1 MSALKNL
8 SIRGKIFIIF
18 IIPVLAL
25 IYQLA
30 IQTYDMSKTS
40 STLSNLSKAIHLSSK
55 ISAFVH
61 ETQKE
66 RGATAV
72 YLGSNGTKF
81 TDVLRKQRKATDI
94 KRSEL
99 TEALNTFNENEYS
112 IRFQN
117 DLLNSKN
124 RLSRLDNIR
133 SKIDSLNIKKMVAIK
148 YYTTMNGSFIDTI
161 SSVAELTQ
169 HVHVLKD
176 ITSYVNF
183 LYSKERAGIERA
195 VGAAIFASNKFAPGS
210 RIKFNSLLSE
220 QHSFLKSFSILSNST
235 VKEFYKKTVSGEA
248 VDEVNRMRGILL
260 KADETATNFGVDAG
274 YWFKK
279 ITQKINLLKK
289 VEDNLTS
296 SMLNNIDNIIDEQ
309 SSRLTKM
316 LAINTSLILLSLI
329 IGYIIGTFITTAI
342 KEMIEAGNE
351 LSSGDGDLTKRLN
364 VGSKDELGQASR
376 EVNNFIIKVQDT
388 VRDAK
393 KSSEENSTISA
404 QLVSNAKDIANNV
417 SHETTIVKKA
427 TQDMVNMTHTL
438 NRSVDEA
445 QIAHKQI
452 EQANENLAQANE
464 EIIELSQ
471 RIETS
476 VEVEQDLAQRLNQLS
491 SEATQVKEVLTVI
504 SDIAEQ
510 TNLLALNAAIEAA
523 RAGEHGRGF
532 AVVADE
538 VRKLAERTQ
547 KSLGE
552 INATINV
559 IVQSILD
566 SSAQMNENSET
577 IKQLMDVSSK
587 VEDNIQSSVTVMNQT
602 LDVSTK
608 TMQDTREMATETGKI
623 SQDIEEINTLAS
635 TNLENINQVAS
646 ASEHMQ
652 TLTNGLNSKLGLFKV

>member
-1 MSALKNL
+1 MITLKNL

-25 IYQLA
+25 IYQIA
-30 IQTYDMSKTS
+30 VQTYDMSRTS
-40 STLSNLSKAIHLSSK
+40 STLSNLSKAIHLASK

-61 ETQKE
+61 EAQKE
-66 RGATAV
+66 RGATAI

-81 TDVLRKQRKATDI
+81 VDVLKKQRKDTDI
-94 KRSEL
+94 KLSEL
-99 TEALNTFNENEYS
+99 TKALNVFDENEYS
-112 IRFQN
+112 LRFQN
-117 DLLNSKN
+117 DLSNSKKL
-124 RLSRLDNIR
+124 LSRLDNIR
-133 SKIDSLNIKKMVAIK
+133 SNIDNLNIEKMVAIT
-148 YYTTMNGSFIDTI
+148 YFTSMNGSFIDTI
-161 SSVAELTQ
+161 GSIAELTQ
-169 HVHVLKD
+169 NIDVLKH

-210 RIKFNSLLSE
+210 RIKFNALLSE
-220 QHSFLKSFSILSNST
+220 QNSFLKSSSILSSKA
-235 VKEFYKKTVSGEA
+235 VEEFYKKTVSGEA
-248 VDEVNRMRGILL
+248 VDEVNRMRKILL
-260 KADETATNFGVDAG
+260 NADATATNFGVSAG
-274 YWFKK
+274 YWFDK

-296 SMLNNIDNIIDEQ
+296 SMLNNIENIIDEQ
-309 SSRLTKM
+309 SNKLTRM
-316 LAINTSLILLSLI
+316 LAINIILI
-329 IGYIIGTFITTAI
+329 ILSFIIAYFVSTFITSAI

-364 VGSKDELGQASR
+364 VSSKDELGQASR
-376 EVNNFIIKVQDT
+376 EVNNFINKVQDT

-393 KSSEENSTISA
+393 KSGEENSTISI
-404 QLVSNAKDIANNV
+404 QLVNNAKNIAKNV

-427 TQDMVNMTHTL
+427 TQDMINMTNTL
-438 NRSVDEA
+438 NHSVDEA
-445 QIAHKQI
+445 QIAHEQI
-452 EQANENLAQANE
+452 EQANENLERANK

-476 VEVEQDLAQRLNQLS
+476 VEIEQDLAQRLNQLS
-491 SEATQVKEVLTVI
+491 TEATQVKDVLTVI

-566 SSAQMNENSET
+566 SSAQMNENAET
-577 IKQLMDVSSK
+577 IKQLMEVSSK
-587 VEDNIQSSVTVMNQT
+587 VEENIQSSVTVMNKT
-602 LDVSTK
+602 LIVSTK
-608 TMQDTREMATETGKI
+608 TMQDTREMAMETGKI

-635 TNLENINQVAS
+635 TNSGNINQVAS

-652 TLTNGLNSKLGLFKV
+652 KLTNALNSKLGLFKV

>member
-1 MSALKNL
+1 MSTLKNL
-8 SIRGKIFIIF
+8 SIRGKILIIF
-18 IIPVLAL
+18 IIPILAL
-25 IYQLA
+25 VYQIA
-30 IQTYDMSKTS
+30 TQTYDMSKTS
-40 STLSNLSKAIHLSSK
+40 ENLSALSKAINLSSK
-55 ISAFVH
+55 ISALVH

-72 YLGSNGTKF
+72 YLGSEGTKF
-81 TDVLRKQRKATDI
+81 SDVLRKQRMDTNKR
-94 KRSEL
+94 RSEL
-99 TEALNTFNENEYS
+99 IEAFEDFDEDEYS
-112 IRFQN
+112 QRFKN
-117 DLLNSKN
+117 DLVDSKSS
-124 RLSRLDNIR
+124 LKRLDTIR
-133 SKIDSLNIKKMVAIK
+133 TNVDSLNIKKMDAIK
-148 YYTTMNGSFIDTI
+148 YYTSMNERFIDTI
-161 SSVAELTQ
+161 ASVAELTEDTD
-169 HVHVLKD
+169 VLKS
-176 ITSYVNF
+176 INSYVNF

-195 VGAAIFASNKFAPGS
+195 VGAAIFTANQFAPGS

-220 QHSFLKSFSILSNST
+220 QKSFLKSFKILSNSKI
-235 VKEFYKKTVSGEA
+235 KEFYEKTVSGEA
-248 VDEVNRMRGILL
+248 VNEVNRMRNILL
-260 KADETATNFGVDAG
+260 KADESSTDFGVDAG
-274 YWFKK
+274 YWFKQ
-279 ITQKINLLKK
+279 ITEKINLLKK
-289 VEDNLTS
+289 VEDSLTS
-296 SMLNNIDNIIDEQ
+296 SMLITIDDVIDNQ
-309 SSRLTKM
+309 SNKLTEM
-316 LAINTSLILLSLI
+316 LIVNAVLIVIAFI
-329 IGYIIGTFITTAI
+329 IGYFIGTFITTAI
-342 KEMIEAGNE
+342 REMIEAGND

-376 EVNNFIIKVQDT
+376 EVNNFISKVQDT

-393 KSSEENSTISA
+393 KSSEENSAISA
-404 QLVSNAKDIANNV
+404 QLVGNAKEIANNV
-417 SHETTIVKKA
+417 SHETVIVEKA
-427 TQDMVNMTHTL
+427 TQDMVQMTQTL

-445 QIAHKQI
+445 QISHEQVQ
-452 EQANENLAQANE
+452 QANENLEKANK

-491 SEATQVKEVLTVI
+491 AEATQVKEVLTVI

-577 IKQLMDVSSK
+577 IKQLMDVSSQ

-602 LDVSTK
+602 LDISTK

-623 SQDIEEINTLAS
+623 SKDIEEINTLAT

-652 TLTNGLNSKLGLFKV
+652 ELTEGLNSKLGLFKV

>member
-1 MSALKNL
+1 MNTLTNL

-25 IYQLA
+25 VYQ
-30 IQTYDMSKTS
+30 ISTQTYDMSKMS
-40 STLSNLSKAIHLSSK
+40 NALSNLSKAINLSSN
-55 ISAFVH
+55 ISAYVH

-72 YLGSNGTKF
+72 FLGSNGTKF
-81 TDVLRKQRKATDI
+81 SDVLRKQRIDTNK
-94 KRSEL
+94 KRAEL
-99 TEALNTFNENEYS
+99 IEAFNDFNENEYS
-112 IRFQN
+112 QRFQN
-117 DLLNSKN
+117 DLEDSKRFLNK
-124 RLSRLDNIR
+124 LDSIR
-133 SKIDSLNIKKMVAIK
+133 SNVDSLNIKKMDAIK
-148 YYTTMNGSFIDTI
+148 YYTTMNGRFIDTI
-161 SSVAELTQ
+161 ASVAELTENA
-169 HVHVLKD
+169 HVLKN
-176 ITSYVNF
+176 INSYVNF

-220 QHSFLKSFSILSNST
+220 QKSFLKSFEILSDT
-235 VKEFYKKTVSGEA
+235 EGKKFYERTVSGEA
-248 VDEVNRMRGILL
+248 VNEVNRMRDILL
-260 KADETATNFGVDAG
+260 RADEDSTNFGVDAG
-274 YWFKK
+274 YWFKT
-279 ITQKINLLKK
+279 ITKKINLLKE
-289 VEDNLTS
+289 VEDNLTV
-296 SMLNNIDNIIDEQ
+296 SMLSTIDSVIENQSSKLTRMLSINII
-309 SSRLTKM
+309 
-316 LAINTSLILLSLI
+316 LITVSFLL
-329 IGYIIGTFITTAI
+329 GYFISTFITSAI
-342 KEMIEAGNE
+342 KEMIEAGND

-364 VGSKDELGQASR
+364 VSSKDEIGQASR
-376 EVNNFIIKVQDT
+376 EVNNFINKVQDT

-404 QLVSNAKDIANNV
+404 QLVGNAKDIASNV
-417 SHETTIVKKA
+417 SHETVIVKKA
-427 TQDMVNMTHTL
+427 TQDMVQMTHTL

-445 QIAHKQI
+445 QTSHEQVQ
-452 EQANENLAQANE
+452 QANENLEKANK

-476 VEVEQDLAQRLNQLS
+476 VEVEQELAQRLNQLS
-491 SEATQVKEVLTVI
+491 AEATQVKEVLTVI

-602 LDVSTK
+602 LDISTK

-623 SQDIEEINTLAS
+623 SKDIEEINTLAT
-635 TNLENINQVAS
+635 TNLENINQVAT

-652 TLTNGLNSKLGLFKV
+652 TLTEGLNSKLGLFKV